1 MSIGPKSRA
10 PLIPPSEAMRK
21 MGTTRGLLITAGGL
35 GFIQPA
41 GGTWGSVPP
50 VAVAL
55 LLAILAVPEWQL
67 NLVVVLIGLVG
78 VVSCLRFGGLA
89 EQVYGR
95 KDPNPVVADEIA
107 GQSVAL
113 LLLPWQTGVADGA
126 LWWNVM
132 IAASAFFAFR
142 FFDIFKMP
150 PASSVEHLKGGV
162 GILVDDLIAGG
173 MALVVIQ
180 VFWRVVL

>member
-67 NLVVVLIGLVG
+67 NLVGVLIGLVG
-78 VVSCLRFGGLA
+78 VVSCLRALGAAEPTLA
-89 EQVYGR
+89 NSSTSMACVYMQAKAMVR
-95 KDPNPVVADEIA
+95 
-107 GQSVAL
+107 S
-113 LLLPWQTGVADGA
+113 T
-126 LWWNVM
+126 
-132 IAASAFFAFR
+132 S
-142 FFDIFKMP
+142 
-150 PASSVEHLKGGV
+150 
-162 GILVDDLIAGG
+162 
-173 MALVVIQ
+173 
-180 VFWRVVL
+180 